1 MPTNCPH
8 CEGDVQSVIDPII
21 KQRLKTKTK
30 QLDSEHTARLEG
42 QRREIELLE
51 RRVGELTEAA
61 NAAGPMREEL
71 ATLRAQVQTSAR
83 TEALRA
89 NGLSVDL
96 LGDIQTLYDSRQAS
110 KEEADRVSFEA
121 FLGPDGEAR
130 SMVLLSHHF
139 AAEPGETLAA
149 EPAVAP
155 VGRSAGALPNANGGA
170 RNQSTRAARLSPSQV
185 REYFASP
192 AFRSLTTAEQRAKVD
207 EVKAQVQAERMGS
220 GIP

>member
-21 KQRLKTKTK
+21 KQRLKTKSK
-30 QLDSEHTARLEG
+30 QLESTHTTRLEG

-61 NAAGPMREEL
+61 TASAPLQEEL

-83 TEALRA
+83 TEALRGA
-89 NGLSVDL
+89 GLSVDL
-96 LGDIQTLYDSRQAS
+96 LGDIQTLYDSRQAG

-139 AAEPGETLAA
+139 AAEPNETLGAG
-149 EPAVAP
+149 PSVAP
-155 VGRSAGALPNANGGA
+155 ARQAGALPNANGGA
-170 RNQSTRAARLSPSQV
+170 LNQSTRAARLSPGQV

-192 AFRSLTTAEQRAKVD
+192 AFRALTTTEQRAKVA